1 MGKCTYC
8 GEKAG
13 WFRSAHPACQA
24 ANEAT
29 RADLPAALVDAFKDH
44 GDAQSF
50 IDDLPERTA
59 RAYLS
64 SDEITSLLAQGL
76 DQIVDEALDDDVL
89 SAEEEE
95 LISAWVHAMKGTFP
109 GIKQSD
115 AVERLVKAA
124 LVRNLQ
130 EGAPVTGRFSPEG
143 LPFLFQ
149 KSEELVWTFSP
160 VQFYQNTTRT
170 EYVGGSHGI
179 SIRLTKGV
187 YYRTGSFKGRPVKV
201 DELKLQGTGML
212 AITTKH
218 VYFWSPNKAFKVPFS
233 KLISLETFEDGIR
246 IQRDGTTT
254 KPQTFTGIDGW
265 FAANLISNLQAAD

>member
-13 WFRSAHPACQA
+13 WFRSAHPACEA
-24 ANEAT
+24 ANEAV
-29 RADLPAALVDAFKDH
+29 REDLPAALLDAFKDN
-44 GDAQSF
+44 GEAQTF
-50 IDDLPERTA
+50 LDGLPTLTEP
-59 RAYLS
+59 AYLKPN
-64 SDEITSLLAQGL
+64 EIEELLADGMDRIL
-76 DQIVDEALDDDVL
+76 DDALDDDVL
-89 SAEEEE
+89 SADEED
-95 LISAWVHAMKGTFP
+95 LISEWVHTLSATYP
-109 GIKQSD
+109 GLKQSD

-124 LVRNLQ
+124 IVRNLQ
-130 EGAPVTGRFSPEG
+130 AGEPVAGRFSTEG

-160 VQFYQNTTRT
+160 AQFYQNTTRT
-170 EYVGGSHGI
+170 EYVGGSHGV
-179 SIRLTKGV
+179 SVRLAKGV
-187 YYRTGSFKGRPVKV
+187 YYRTGSFRGRPVKI

-218 VYFWSPNKAFKVPFS
+218 IYFWSPNKAFKVPFS

-246 IQRDGTTT
+246 VQRDGTTT

-265 FAANLISNLQAAD
+265 FAANLISNLQG